1 MDNTYFLS
9 QSSSLTLV
17 IIISLIF
24 AVLGIYHSKKFH
36 GISNY
41 LTANRNIELFSLTT
55 SLVASALGAWI
66 LFGPV
71 AAATWGGIGAVIGYA
86 LGTAFPMIFL
96 IYFGKKIRLEFPKGS
111 SLIEFMRKKFGKSLF
126 KLILLM
132 TIFYMFIFLCAE
144 VTAVAVLINYL
155 SGTDLWITA
164 LIVLLATLT
173 YTLYGGL
180 RASIFTDNIQMIV
193 IGFLLLILILIIGSS
208 TGDNFSFALIK
219 EKNPQ
224 LLSSSYIPSYTAGLT
239 FFIAVAATNL
249 FHQGNW
255 QRVYAA
261 KDYYTLKSALIIS
274 FFIIVPIVFLMGF
287 VGMVSFSIDPSARA
301 DLGFFTLL
309 LKEQTEMLSLII
321 VILGLA
327 LTISTVDTLVNAIS
341 SLFVVDGKA
350 TFNLDKKTDYL
361 KISKYFIIFLSLIA
375 FGVASKGFD
384 ILYLFLLADLFCCAF
399 VFTGSFEDGTVFD
412 TNVGKDKP
420 LVFQIGMKEVIPGFE
435 QGIVG
440 ANKGSKRKIKIPS
453 MLAYGEKGAGEL
465 IPPNSNLIFEF
476 KILDVLSPN
485 YEKIDSEKLE
495 NLINENAVAL
505 DIRLDNQWKKTG
517 VIKGS
522 FQETAFDINGKFNVY
537 LMDKV
542 RALAGAESQG
552 IELIFISHD
561 GKTAEILGNAFA
573 EDLGFTNV
581 YVLDGG
587 IQSWIKSNKP
597 LVSYN

>member
-1 MDNTYFLS
+1 MDKLYFLN
-9 QSSSLTLV
+9 QSTSLTLV
-17 IIISLIF
+17 TVICIIF
-24 AVLGIYHSKKFH
+24 AVAGIYHSKKFK
-36 GISNY
+36 GINNY
-41 LTANRNIELFSLTT
+41 LTANRNIGVFSLTT
-55 SLVASALGAWI
+55 SLVASALGAWV

-71 AAATWGGIGAVIGYA
+71 AAATWGGIGAVIGYS

-96 IYFGKKIRLEFPKGS
+96 IYLGKKIRSEFPKGS

-144 VTAVAVLINYL
+144 VTAVAVLINYI
-155 SGTDLWITA
+155 SGTELWITA
-164 LIVLLATLT
+164 LIVILATLS

-193 IGFLLLILILIIGSS
+193 IAVLLVILISIISSS
-208 TGDNFSFALIK
+208 TGDNFSFALIN

-261 KDYYTLKSALIIS
+261 KDYQTLKTSLIIS

-287 VGMVSFSIDPSARA
+287 IGMVSFSIDPSVRA

-341 SLFVVDGKA
+341 SLFVIDGKA
-350 TFNLDKKTDYL
+350 TFDLNKKTNYL
-361 KISKYFIIFLSLIA
+361 KLSKYFIIFLSLIA
-375 FGVASKGFD
+375 FGIASKGFD

-399 VFTGSFEDGTVFD
+399 VLTVFYSFY
-412 TNVGKDKP
+412 DK
-420 LVFQIGMKEVIPGFE
+420 
-435 QGIVG
+435 
-440 ANKGSKRKIKIPS
+440 S
-453 MLAYGEKGAGEL
+453 
-465 IPPNSNLIFEF
+465 
-476 KILDVLSPN
+476 
-485 YEKIDSEKLE
+485 
-495 NLINENAVAL
+495 INE
-505 DIRLDNQWKKTG
+505 
-517 VIKGS
+517 
-522 FQETAFDINGKFNVY
+522 
-537 LMDKV
+537 
-542 RALAGAESQG
+542 
-552 IELIFISHD
+552 
-561 GKTAEILGNAFA
+561 KTAYISIIIGLIAGFLLFPFPDFSKSLLVGVLLPKEIFSPFVAQSLLFLSFIIATFLPAFIFK
-573 EDLGFTNV
+573 LKKF
-581 YVLDGG
+581 
-587 IQSWIKSNKP
+587 
-597 LVSYN
+597 

>member
-1 MDNTYFLS
+1 MDKTYFIE
-9 QSSSLTLV
+9 QSTSLTLV
-17 IIISLIF
+17 IVISLIF
-24 AVLGIYHSKKFH
+24 AVLGIYHSKKFG
-36 GISNY
+36 GINNY
-41 LTANRNIELFSLTT
+41 LTANRNIGLFSLTT

-96 IYFGKKIRLEFPKGS
+96 IYFGKKIRNEFPKGS

-155 SGTDLWITA
+155 SGTELWITA
-164 LIVLLATLT
+164 LIVLISTLT

-193 IGFLLLILILIIGSS
+193 IGILLLTLISIISS
-208 TGDNFSFALIK
+208 SSGNNFSFEFI
-219 EKNPQ
+219 ENKNPQ

-261 KDYYTLKSALIIS
+261 KNYQTLKSSLIIS
-274 FFIIVPIVFLMGF
+274 FFIIIPIVFLMGF
-287 VGMVSFSIDPSARA
+287 IGMVSFSLDSSTRP

-309 LKEQTEMLSLII
+309 LKDQTELLSLLII
-321 VILGLA
+321 VLGLS

-361 KISKYFIIFLSLIA
+361 KISKYFIVFLSLIA

-399 VFTGSFEDGTVFD
+399 VFTVFYSFYNKVNEKTAYIAII
-412 TNVGKDKP
+412 
-420 LVFQIGMKEVIPGFE
+420 IG
-435 QGIVG
+435 
-440 ANKGSKRKIKIPS
+440 
-453 MLAYGEKGAGEL
+453 L
-465 IPPNSNLIFEF
+465 
-476 KILDVLSPN
+476 
-485 YEKIDSEKLE
+485 
-495 NLINENAVAL
+495 
-505 DIRLDNQWKKTG
+505 
-517 VIKGS
+517 
-522 FQETAFDINGKFNVY
+522 
-537 LMDKV
+537 
-542 RALAGAESQG
+542 LAGFLMFPFPDFSKSLLVGVLMSKDLFSPFVSQS
-552 IELIFISHD
+552 LLFLSFIIA
-561 GKTAEILGNAFA
+561 TFLPAIILK
-573 EDLGFTNV
+573 L
-581 YVLDGG
+581 
-587 IQSWIKSNKP
+587 KSN
-597 LVSYN
+597 